1 MFALSIGAVVWTPMG
16 AKRTWVTAPAAT
28 PATAMAPGSMPSTL
42 MPWLAARDS
51 PKKPTPVI
59 IMMAGV
65 AEAAAIQPMSAWA
78 GEERRFDDTP
88 LIGGW
93 IGSYG

>member
-1 MFALSIGAVVWTPMG
+1 
-16 AKRTWVTAPAAT
+16 
-28 PATAMAPGSMPSTL
+28 
-42 MPWLAARDS
+42 LAARDS